1 VTLFDQVLALG
12 DDALVAA
19 QRMSEW
25 CARAPQLEEDVALA
39 NVALDL
45 LGQARELLS
54 YAGAVEGAGRDE
66 DALAYLR
73 DPNEFR
79 NAQLVELP
87 NGDFAT
93 TVAKMLC
100 FAAYQNLLY
109 QALVDAPD
117 ATLAQIAAKAVKET
131 KYHVDHAVLWTL
143 RLGDGTAESHRRM
156 QAGLDEVWPFT
167 HELFESVAL
176 APGVLG
182 QSLRAPW
189 LALVEPVLREATL
202 RRPVD
207 GWAPTGGRQGVH
219 TEAFSYLVMELQV
232 VHRAY
237 PDGRW

>member
-1 VTLFDQVLALG
+1 VSLFDQVLALG

-39 NVALDL
+39 NIALDL

-54 YAGAVEGAGRDE
+54 YAGTVEGAGRDE

-73 DPNEFR
+73 DANEFR

-87 NGDFAT
+87 NGDFGT
-93 TVAKMLC
+93 TIAKMLC
-100 FAAYQNLLY
+100 FATYQNLLY

-131 KYHVDHAVLWTL
+131 KYHVDHAMLWTL
-143 RLGDGTAESHRRM
+143 RLGDGTVESHQRM

-167 HELFESVAL
+167 HELFESAAL
-176 APGVLG
+176 APGVTG
-182 QSLRAPW
+182 SSLRESW
-189 LALVEPVLREATL
+189 LAVVEPVLREATL

-232 VHRAY
+232 VHRAF
-237 PDGRW
+237 PEGRW

>member
-1 VTLFDQVLALG
+1 MNLFDQVLALG

-25 CARAPQLEEDVALA
+25 CARAPQLEEDVALS
-39 NVALDL
+39 NIALDL

-54 YAGAVEGAGRDE
+54 YAGSVEGAGRDE

-73 DPNEFR
+73 DSNEFR

-100 FAAYQNLLY
+100 FAVYQNLLY
-109 QALVDAPD
+109 QALVDGPD
-117 ATLAQIAAKAVKET
+117 AVLARIAAKAVKET

-143 RLGDGTAESHRRM
+143 RLGDGTVESHQRM
-156 QAGLDEVWPFT
+156 QAGLDDVWPFT
-167 HELFESVAL
+167 HELFEPVV
-176 APGVLG
+176 PGV
-182 QSLRAPW
+182 SLRAPW
-189 LALVEPVLREATL
+189 LAVVEPVLRSATL
-202 RRPVD
+202 RRPLD
-207 GWAPTGGRQGVH
+207 GWAPTGGRQGIH

-237 PDGRW
+237 PGGRW

>member
-1 VTLFDQVLALG
+1 LNLFDQVLALG

-25 CARAPQLEEDVALA
+25 CARAPQLEEDVALS
-39 NVALDL
+39 NIALDL

-54 YAGAVEGAGRDE
+54 YAGLVEGAGRDE

-73 DPNEFR
+73 DSNEFR

-100 FAAYQNLLY
+100 FAVYQNLLY
-109 QALVDAPD
+109 QALVDGPD
-117 ATLAQIAAKAVKET
+117 PALARIAAKAVKET

-143 RLGDGTAESHRRM
+143 RLGDGTPESHRRM
-156 QAGLDEVWPFT
+156 QAGLDDVWPFT
-167 HELFESVAL
+167 HELLEPVV
-176 APGVLG
+176 PGV
-182 QSLRAPW
+182 SLRAAW
-189 LALVEPVLREATL
+189 LAVVEPVLRSATL
-202 RRPVD
+202 RRPLD
-207 GWAPTGGRQGVH
+207 GWAPTGGRQGIH

-237 PDGRW
+237 PGGRW

>member
-1 VTLFDQVLALG
+1 LNLFDQVLALG

-39 NVALDL
+39 NISLDL

-54 YAGAVEGAGRDE
+54 YAGSVESSGRDE

-109 QALVDAPD
+109 QALVDYTDPAF
-117 ATLAQIAAKAVKET
+117 ARIAAKAVKET
-131 KYHVDHAVLWTL
+131 KYHLDHAILWTL

-156 QAGLDEVWPFT
+156 QAGLDDVWPFT
-167 HELFESVAL
+167 HELLEPVV
-176 APGVLG
+176 PGI
-182 QSLRAPW
+182 SLHAPW
-189 LALVEPVLREATL
+189 LAVIEPVLRSATL
-202 RRPVD
+202 RRPLD
-207 GWAPTGGRQGVH
+207 GWAPTGGRQGIH

-237 PDGRW
+237 PGGRW

>member
-1 VTLFDQVLALG
+1 VNLFDQVLALG

-39 NVALDL
+39 NISLDL

-54 YAGAVEGAGRDE
+54 YAGSVEGNGRDE

-109 QALVDAPD
+109 QALVDYTDPA
-117 ATLAQIAAKAVKET
+117 LARIAAKAVKET
-131 KYHVDHAVLWTL
+131 KYHLDHAILWTL
-143 RLGDGTAESHRRM
+143 RLGDGTVESHRRM
-156 QAGLDEVWPFT
+156 QAGLDDVWPFT
-167 HELFESVAL
+167 HELLEPVV
-176 APGVLG
+176 PGI
-182 QSLRAPW
+182 SLRAPW
-189 LALVEPVLREATL
+189 LAVVEPVLRSATL
-202 RRPVD
+202 RRPLD
-207 GWAPTGGRQGVH
+207 GWAPTGGRQGIH

-237 PDGRW
+237 PGGRW

>member
-1 VTLFDQVLALG
+1 VGSFDQVLALG

-25 CARAPQLEEDVALA
+25 CARAPQLEEDVALS
-39 NVALDL
+39 NIALDL

-54 YAGAVEGAGRDE
+54 YAGFVEGAGRDE

-87 NGDFAT
+87 NGDFGT

-109 QALVDAPD
+109 QALSGGSEPA
-117 ATLAQIAAKAVKET
+117 LARIAAKAVKET
-131 KYHVDHAVLWTL
+131 RYHLDHAVLWTL

-156 QAGLDEVWPFT
+156 QAGLDDVWPFT
-167 HELFESVAL
+167 HELFEPIV
-176 APGVLG
+176 PGL
-182 QSLRAPW
+182 SLRAPW
-189 LALVEPVLREATL
+189 LALIEPVLVSATL

-207 GWAPTGGRQGVH
+207 GWAPTGGRQGLH
-219 TEAFSYLVMELQV
+219 TEAFGYLVMELQA

-237 PDGRW
+237 PEGRW